1 MKAARDLT
9 LFRLLPQ
16 SADLA
21 PTPRLCVATVSWAD
35 QGGKPG
41 FLQGVKQQGLSF
53 CGAALAETVCSRQ
66 LCHLRCA
73 ETLEP
78 VLSTAWC
85 AQVYLTVN
93 ANLSFLARCLPA
105 APRIFVY
112 LS

>member
-53 CGAALAETVCSRQ
+53 SGAALAETVCSRW

-85 AQVYLTVN
+85 AQMYLTVN